1 MNRRR
6 VALAIAL
13 FALTLPSGSALAQSY
28 PNRPVRII
36 VPFAAGGAVDTLAR
50 LLGNKLTEQFGQ
62 PVVVENRA
70 GAGGNLAPDAL
81 AKAAPDGYTI
91 LLTTNGLAISPA
103 LYRTLPFDVHKDFV
117 PVTQVVASQLVIAAH
132 PKLPANSIAELIAL
146 AKAKP
151 GGLNYGSTGIGN
163 PLHLTM
169 EMLKTAAGIDIQAV
183 PYRGDAPLNAAL
195 IAGEIQVGG
204 GADGDDAAAPA
215 ERPAQGAGGRR
226 RAARGG
232 AAQGADGGR
241 DHPRLRILE
250 LAGPVRAR
258 EHPAR
263 DRHDHPARDRQGA

>member
-1 MNRRR
+1 MNRRC

-13 FALTLPSGSALAQSY
+13 SALTFPCGSALAQSY

-169 EMLKTAAGIDIQAV
+169 EMLKTSAGIDIQAV

-195 IAGEIQVGG
+195 IAGEIQV
-204 GADGDDAAAPA
+204 AWC
-215 ERPAQGAGGRR
+215 RWRR
-226 RAARGG
+226 RCRTCRTTCSRRWRSAARS
-232 AAQGADGGR
+232 ARRRCQTCRRWPRPFPASNPRAGR
-241 DHPRLRILE
+241 ACSCRRTP
-250 LAGPVRAR
+250 RAR
-258 EHPAR
+258 SS
-263 DRHDHPARDRQGA
+263 